1 MRLLSRKRKTSYPS
15 DMTDKGWALFE
26 PLLPKS
32 WKNGRPP
39 RHEMREIVNAI
50 RYFLRTGC
58 QWRYL
63 PGEFPPWKT
72 VYWWWNKWS
81 KEGVWQK
88 AHDELVALLRKSV
101 GRDGAPTACII
112 DSQSV
117 KVSQKGALVK
127 PDTTPERK
135 SKDGNA
141 TL

>member
-1 MRLLSRKRKTSYPS
+1 MPVEILARRVSALEDRLL
-15 DMTDKGWALFE
+15 G
-26 PLLPKS
+26 
-32 WKNGRPP
+32 
-39 RHEMREIVNAI
+39 
-50 RYFLRTGC
+50 
-58 QWRYL
+58 
-63 PGEFPPWKT
+63 
-72 VYWWWNKWS
+72 WNKWS